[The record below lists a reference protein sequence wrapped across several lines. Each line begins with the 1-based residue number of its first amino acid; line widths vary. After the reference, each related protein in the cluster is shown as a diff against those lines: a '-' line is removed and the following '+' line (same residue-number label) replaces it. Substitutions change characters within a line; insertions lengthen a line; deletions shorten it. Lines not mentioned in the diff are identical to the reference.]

1 MATLLQSLGIFTDIF
16 DFFLP
21 FLLVFATLYAI
32 FMKTKVLSESANV
45 NGVIAFAIALIVA
58 LSGAGKFIV
67 TLTPYLAVLFVI
79 VFLLFLSFLL
89 FGVKPEWIFN
99 TKGPATVI
107 LLVGVIF
114 VLYVVGTLYG
124 GSMSTIG
131 GTETT
136 STATGVTAEETTTG
150 GTTTT
155 TVTATENL
163 PGPETCDFAH
173 MTSGRAMTCLIG
185 NPKVLGVIILLGL
198 LAIATFFVVYVPK
211 NA

>member
-1 MATLLQSLGIFTDIF
+1 MATLLQSLGFFTDVF

-32 FMKTKVLSESANV
+32 LMKTKVLSESANV

-89 FGVKPEWIFN
+89 FGVKPEWLFN

-107 LLVGVIF
+107 ILVGVIF

-136 STATGVTAEETTTG
+136 TAAGVTAEETTAG

-155 TVTATENL
+155 TVTAAENL

-185 NPKVLGVIILLGL
+185 HPKVLGTIILLGL

-211 NA
+211 NQ